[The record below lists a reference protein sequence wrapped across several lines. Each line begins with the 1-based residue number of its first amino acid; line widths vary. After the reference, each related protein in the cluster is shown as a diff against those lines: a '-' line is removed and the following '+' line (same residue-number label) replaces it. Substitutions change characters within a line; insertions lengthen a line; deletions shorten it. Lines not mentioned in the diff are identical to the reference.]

1 MTKRNLCSISHKW
14 PEAIDI
20 DGHGNLYFSDIVAK
34 KLYRFTRQTDGSL
47 KLKEQLL
54 LEGFKYLA
62 GISID
67 RENKHLYLGATL
79 QDEQVSKVLQIPL
92 GLLNRC
98 QDFEYSY
105 ENLKRSVDLSPAALY
120 EYEIGESKPNGVV
133 FDKVTKDVFYT
144 DENIILGYLRNKP
157 GHVGDT
163 QGVIKEELL
172 TPNGIDIDPTS
183 ENSTVLVVGQPRTN
197 TIVRITMPQ
206 VELGKPKQISG
217 VGGLLGA
224 VPDGVYCMDN
234 GDILIAAF
242 ASGQILYLAWDGSAY
257 SDPVVIEDGL
267 DNPTD
272 LVIGPSSSGAERS
285 ESLYVTTLVWYRTF
299 LFTAGKVV
307 EITDIRTRIEEKLA
321 A

>member
-1 MTKRNLCSISHKW
+1 
-14 PEAIDI
+14 
-20 DGHGNLYFSDIVAK
+20 
-34 KLYRFTRQTDGSL
+34 
-47 KLKEQLL
+47 
-54 LEGFKYLA
+54 
-62 GISID
+62 
-67 RENKHLYLGATL
+67 
-79 QDEQVSKVLQIPL
+79 
-92 GLLNRC
+92 
-98 QDFEYSY
+98 
-105 ENLKRSVDLSPAALY
+105 
-120 EYEIGESKPNGVV
+120 
-133 FDKVTKDVFYT
+133 
-144 DENIILGYLRNKP
+144 
-157 GHVGDT
+157 
-163 QGVIKEELL
+163 
-172 TPNGIDIDPTS
+172 
-183 ENSTVLVVGQPRTN
+183 
-197 TIVRITMPQ
+197 MPQ
-206 VELGKPKQISG
+206 VELGEPKQLSG

-224 VPDGVYCMDN
+224 VPDGVYCMEN